1 MTNKTLIA
9 IDGPSGA
16 GKSTIAKALAEELNI
31 SYVDTGAMYRAFGY
45 KLKELGK
52 TDYSNISEIT
62 ELLSE
67 SDIRFEGGKIFLDDI
82 DISDKIRTEEIG
94 SIASQISSIPEV
106 RKHLVA
112 IQQNM
117 SKVISMIMDGRDI
130 GTVVLPDAEHKFY
143 INADVNTRAERRY
156 LQLKESGNEED
167 YEIVLNKIIERDH
180 DDLPREAS
188 PLRKADDAI
197 EIDTTFLS
205 LEETIE
211 KIISYIKE

>member
-94 SIASQISSIPEV
+94 SIASNIFDS
-106 RKHLVA
+106 
-112 IQQNM
+112 
-117 SKVISMIMDGRDI
+117 
-130 GTVVLPDAEHKFY
+130 
-143 INADVNTRAERRY
+143 
-156 LQLKESGNEED
+156 
-167 YEIVLNKIIERDH
+167 
-180 DDLPREAS
+180 
-188 PLRKADDAI
+188 
-197 EIDTTFLS
+197 
-205 LEETIE
+205 
-211 KIISYIKE
+211 

>member
-16 GKSTIAKALAEELNI
+16 GKSTIAKALAKELNI
-31 SYVDTGAMYRAFGY
+31 SYVDTGAMYRAFAF

-52 TDYSNISEIT
+52 TDYTNVSEIT
-62 ELLSE
+62 EILSE
-67 SDIRFEGGKIFLDDI
+67 SDISFEGGKIFLDGV

-94 SIASQISSIPEV
+94 SIASQISSISEV
-106 RKHLVA
+106 REHLVA

-156 LQLKESGNEED
+156 LQLKESGNEEK
-167 YEIVLNKIIERDH
+167 YEIVLKKIIERDH
-180 DDLPREAS
+180 DDMTREAS
-188 PLRKADDAI
+188 PLKKADDAI

-205 LEETIE
+205 LEETIN